1 MPAAKYKTLT
11 EERNMQR
18 TTCGLLSALLVI
30 ALSQVASATLVT
42 TFSENFDGSN
52 GSWTKGNFG
61 GGHEAASAGDYIEG
75 NNGWVNQNGLLHHHV
90 IGNPGNG
97 GADIRAGVGL
107 TQGLGNSWDG
117 CSTGCGSAHAT
128 NVGDTSTVVASVLT
142 RTGGQFNGNGE
153 LLLGNDSMLDG
164 AAEYSYRIFINGDS
178 SGSLTTLINNGG
190 AQIQFGTQS
199 VSDWYMLRLTVTD
212 VGTAGET
219 AIAEIADVDDTTG
232 VPNTAF
238 SMLGTFNPSGGTT
251 ALTHVGVTSSGITAG
266 ASLKPFDNVLV
277 QMLVVPEPATLSLLG
292 MGAMGLMRRRR

>member
-1 MPAAKYKTLT
+1 
-11 EERNMQR
+11 MQR

-30 ALSQVASATLVT
+30 ALSQIASATLVT
-42 TFSENFDGSN
+42 TFSDNFDGSN
-52 GSWTKGNFG
+52 GSWTKGTFVGSDHIVAG
-61 GGHEAASAGDYIEG
+61 GEFIEG
-75 NNGWVNQNGLLHHHV
+75 NNGWVNQNGLGHHHV
-90 IGNPGNG
+90 IGHPGNG
-97 GADIRAGVGL
+97 GGDIRAGVGL
-107 TQGLGNSWDG
+107 TQGVGNSWDG
-117 CSTGCGSAHAT
+117 CPSGCGSAHAT
-128 NVGDTSTVVASVLT
+128 NVGDASTVITSVLT
-142 RTGGQFNGNGE
+142 RTGGQFTGNGE
-153 LLLGNDSMLDG
+153 LLLGNDSMLGG

-238 SMLGTFNPSGGTT
+238 SLLGTFNPSGGTA
-251 ALTHVGVTSSGITAG
+251 ALTHVGITSNAIVAG

-292 MGAMGLMRRRR
+292 MGTLGLMRRRR

>member
-1 MPAAKYKTLT
+1 M
-11 EERNMQR
+11 RR

-42 TFSENFDGSN
+42 TFSDDFDGSN

-61 GGHEAASAGDYIEG
+61 GAHEAASAGDYVEG
-75 NNGWVNQNGLLHHHV
+75 KNGWVNQNALGHHHI
-90 IGNPGNG
+90 IGSPGNG

-107 TQGLGNSWDG
+107 TQGVGNSWDG
-117 CSTGCGSAHAT
+117 CPSGCGSAHAT
-128 NVGDTSTVVASVLT
+128 NVGDASTVIASVLT
-142 RTGGQFNGNGE
+142 RTGGQFTGNGE
-153 LLLGNDSMLDG
+153 LLLGNDSMLGG

-178 SGSLTTLINNGG
+178 SGSLTTLINNEG

-199 VSDWYMLRLTVTD
+199 VTDWFMLRLTVTD

-219 AIAEIADVDDTTG
+219 AIAEIADVDNTTG
-232 VPNTAF
+232 ALNTAF
-238 SMLGTFNPSGGTT
+238 SLLGTFNPSGGTA
-251 ALTHVGVTSSGITAG
+251 ALTHVGITSNQIVAG

-292 MGAMGLMRRRR
+292 LGALGLLRRRR

>member
-1 MPAAKYKTLT
+1 M
-11 EERNMQR
+11 
-18 TTCGLLSALLVI
+18 
-30 ALSQVASATLVT
+30 
-42 TFSENFDGSN
+42 
-52 GSWTKGNFG
+52 
-61 GGHEAASAGDYIEG
+61 
-75 NNGWVNQNGLLHHHV
+75 
-90 IGNPGNG
+90 
-97 GADIRAGVGL
+97 
-107 TQGLGNSWDG
+107 
-117 CSTGCGSAHAT
+117 
-128 NVGDTSTVVASVLT
+128 LT

-292 MGAMGLMRRRR
+292 MGAMGLLRRRR